1 MTRIKRKAT
10 DYLSVGD
17 MVVVPAHITAP
28 VIYTEK
34 HQNGITV
41 RTGKVAE
48 KLSSGGV
55 SVEFG
60 GKTWDYSNRESLQ
73 FSRCF

>member
-1 MTRIKRKAT
+1 MARITRKAT

-17 MVVVPAHITAP
+17 MVVVPAHIPAP

-34 HQNGITV
+34 HQNGVVV

-60 GKTWDYSNRESLQ
+60 GKTWDYSNREALQ
-73 FSRCF
+73 FSRVF